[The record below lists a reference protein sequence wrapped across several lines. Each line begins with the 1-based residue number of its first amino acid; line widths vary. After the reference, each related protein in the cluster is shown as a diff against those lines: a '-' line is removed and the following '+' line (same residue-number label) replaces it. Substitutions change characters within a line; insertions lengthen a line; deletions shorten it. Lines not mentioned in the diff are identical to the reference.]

1 MREKKRELARSTEN
15 REPIP
20 FNPKTDF
27 LPVNVNDLLSPF
39 IACNELQRN
48 VTNVVLIAAQGAFK
62 LNFPPLKMRRDE
74 RRPVAPFGGIADLNL
89 PHPPHLIICPRVE
102 IF

>member
-48 VTNVVLIAAQGAFK
+48 VTNVVLTAAQGAFK
-62 LNFPPLKMRRDE
+62 LNFPPPENATRRETSSRSLRRD
-74 RRPVAPFGGIADLNL
+74 R
-89 PHPPHLIICPRVE
+89 
-102 IF
+102 